1 MARRIVFIGN
11 CQMSILRNLYDRFVT
26 GVTDDDTY
34 FLPTWTALDGQG
46 AAALESADLLVDQ
59 VQSFSSEA
67 IERPA
72 RIASI
77 PRVPVPLVSATF
89 LWPFAGSAHPLNAD
103 SPHLSGGPYPGELGD
118 GFLNRMIKDE
128 VSPEVALERYRQH
141 DLGGP
146 AALDRRY
153 EIVMYQQRQ
162 RDAVC
167 GYTVAGEIES
177 RFRREPLFLS
187 PHHPR
192 QQITMVLAQQC
203 LARIGAPQRS
213 IDMLTRNM
221 PGFLFPQD
229 EQPIH
234 PAVARHFGL
243 AYINN
248 ETLYAWRGEGRF
260 SFDEWVLRYMRY
272 TWSPALFEGCRAVAS
287 DPLRSRAILS
297 EVTERLPRS
306 PLAKAG
312 LAKACLALRDLEPA
326 AAHIAAAIEISPND
340 PDFLRAAAFIASGR
354 GRRDEAVKF
363 AGQSANLDGGNSDA
377 LRLLARLQE
386 DAGNLVDAEKTR
398 RKLLDLRPDDAEAW
412 SDLGTVLSRLNRS
425 DNALACY
432 RKAISLGPTLA
443 SGYFGASCVLA
454 HLGRIQEAALAAEHA
469 IARRPGVSA
478 YLSHLGHLLSRLG
491 RPEDAIDAMSR
502 ALEHDPC
509 NAGIHNFVADVRLK
523 SDHLSKQGL
532 YHACRAADCAPEVA
546 SYQVKVAQLLTRHLR
561 LVEAIEAYER
571 AIGLQPRDWRLHSE
585 MAGLF
590 VRLGRLEDAASQLEL
605 ARDCESPDASVA
617 FDLGVVL
624 AQMGRF
630 ADAASAVS
638 RAICARPDEASFQ
651 TFKAELGD
659 IIAGHRLALVEA
671 RFVAT
676 ESRVI
681 VDSDIITMPAC
692 IRYTNFQ
699 EVNPAFGRQH
709 ETQLYVERRRWL
721 PDVRLC
727 QLPAGTTLAVP
738 NGDDFLPVTG
748 QRVVAEQ
755 VRENWSYEDLTAA
768 IESCTEQRAI
778 TQPCV
783 LIGRYG
789 IRTWGHWL
797 GELLPKVVAVEARWP
812 GRFCYGLPDRFAYD
826 PAHDTAMQSLAYYG
840 VSEDRLILLAP
851 RTRYAC
857 SELHVV
863 TSTWSKERVFHP
875 AIAAL
880 MRERGP
886 RDEEPAPGWLKA
898 GLLRRA
904 TKTRNIVNLDEVEE
918 ILVHHGFTVVDIER
932 LNFRQQVDLYKNAD
946 AIACVL
952 GSGLTGLM
960 YAPRGVKVLTMAP
973 GEWGDLF
980 FYSMM
985 QERSAVFTDVRGWTV
1000 SADSAGAAT
1009 SAFTVPAEPLLAGL
1023 AAIGIGPKIVAYEPI
1038 RAAEAERAGADS

>member
-1 MARRIVFIGN
+1 MSRRIVFIGN

-34 FLPTWTALDGQG
+34 FLPTWSALDGQG

-72 RIASI
+72 GIASI
-77 PRVPVPLVSATF
+77 PRVTVPLVSAAF

-118 GFLNRMIKDE
+118 GFLNRMIKDG
-128 VSPEVALERYRQH
+128 VPPEVALERYRQH

-153 EIVMYQQRQ
+153 DIVMDQQRQ

-167 GYTVAGEIES
+167 GYSVADEIDA
-177 RFRREPLFLS
+177 RFRQEPVFLS

-192 QQITMVLAQQC
+192 QPITMLLAQQC
-203 LARIGAPQRS
+203 FARIGAPQCS

-248 ETLYAWRGEGRF
+248 ETLYEWRGEGRF

-287 DPLRSRAILS
+287 DPLKSRTILS
-297 EVTERLPRS
+297 EVAERLPRS

-326 AAHIAAAIEISPND
+326 AAYIAAAIEISPHD

-354 GRRDEAVKF
+354 GRRDEAVAF
-363 AGQSANLDGGNSDA
+363 AGQSVDLDGGNGDA

-386 DAGNLVDAEKTR
+386 DAGKFMEAEQTRRQLLELRPNDAESC
-398 RKLLDLRPDDAEAW
+398 
-412 SDLGTVLSRLNRS
+412 SDMGTVLWRLNRL
-425 DNALACY
+425 DDALAWY
-432 RKAISLGPTLA
+432 QKAITLGPNLA

-454 HLGRIQEAALAAEHA
+454 QLGRIQEAVLAAEHA

-491 RPEDAIDAMSR
+491 RPEDAMDAMVR
-502 ALEHDPC
+502 ALEHDPG
-509 NAGIHNFVADVRLK
+509 NAGIHNFLADIRLTR
-523 SDHLSKQGL
+523 DHLSKEGL
-532 YHACRAADCAPEVA
+532 YHACRAAECAPEVA
-546 SYQVKVAQLLTRHLR
+546 NYQVKAAQLLTRHLR

-571 AIGLQPRDWRLHSE
+571 AIHLQPRDWRLRSE
-585 MAGLF
+585 MAGLL

-605 ARDCESPDASVA
+605 AGACESPDAAVA
-617 FDLGVVL
+617 FDLSVVL

-630 ADAASAVS
+630 AEAASAVS
-638 RAICARPDEASFQ
+638 RAIDARPSEASFE
-651 TFKAELGD
+651 TFKAEIDD
-659 IIAGHRLALVEA
+659 IIAGRRLAQVEA

-676 ESRVI
+676 ESCVI
-681 VDSDIITMPAC
+681 VGSDTITMPAC

-727 QLPAGTTLAVP
+727 RLPAGTVLAVP
-738 NGDDFLPVTG
+738 NGDEFLPVTG

-755 VRENWSYEDLTAA
+755 VRENWSYEDMTAA
-768 IESCTEQRAI
+768 IGSCTEQQAI
-778 TQPCV
+778 AQPCV

-789 IRTWGHWL
+789 VRTWGHWL
-797 GELLPKVVAVEARWP
+797 GELLPKVVAAEARWP

-826 PAHDTAMQSLAYYG
+826 PAHHTAMQSLAYYG

-851 RTRYAC
+851 RTKYEC

-886 RDEEPAPGWLKA
+886 RDKEPSPGWLKA

-904 TKTRNIVNLDEVEE
+904 TKTRNIANLAEVEE
-918 ILVHHGFTVVDIER
+918 ILIQHGFTIVDIER
-932 LNFRQQVDLYKNAD
+932 LTFPQQVDLYKNAD

-973 GEWGDLF
+973 GEWGDSF

-985 QERSAVFTDVRGWTV
+985 QERDAVFTDVRGWTI
-1000 SADSAGAAT
+1000 STESAGAAT
-1009 SAFTVPAEPLLAGL
+1009 SAFAVPKRAVEAGL
-1023 AAIGIGPKIVAYEPI
+1023 AAIGTGSKIAASGPL
-1038 RAAEAERAGADS
+1038 RAAAAERVGAD